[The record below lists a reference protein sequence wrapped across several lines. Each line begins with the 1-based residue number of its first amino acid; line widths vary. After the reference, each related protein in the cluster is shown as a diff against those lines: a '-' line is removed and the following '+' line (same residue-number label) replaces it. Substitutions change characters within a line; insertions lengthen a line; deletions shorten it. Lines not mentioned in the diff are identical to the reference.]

1 MNLPNED
8 AEKEPQNQQP
18 DNLPQESAAGDS
30 AIPENN
36 PSDEQD
42 FLEEPLSE
50 KLDTPLEELAEDFN
64 DQDSLEPEFDFSALE
79 ANALN
84 NIEELGFA
92 PLPEIE
98 RPAASARKRRARQP
112 LISRFSDEEASAR
125 LESMAQRA
133 VPTFDYFIFAVV
145 AGSLLGIGYLLNAP
159 AILLLA
165 LVLAPFPAPWVGI
178 SLAAATGESRFF
190 RQTLGGFFTAILV
203 VFTTGALAGLTS
215 RIFMPLLLD
224 QAYLHA
230 RLWWTSLLLV
240 ALGAIAVIL
249 LFSQKEEKPVLAG
262 LILNYGL
269 LLPISAAGFGLGNG
283 APGLWPQGLAVFLVH
298 FALAIILGLSIF
310 YYMGFRPLESIGY
323 AWGAGVVIVSL
334 MVVLGF
340 AGFGTLIPVPQPAV
354 PEPSPTATEIPAL
367 VATPSLPTVS
377 PATST
382 PTIEP
387 PTITPQPTET
397 AQPSPT
403 PVIIPTTAYGRI
415 RAGAGGDGATVRI
428 SPGGTAITTILND
441 YVVEI
446 LPDEP
451 VTIDRNVWIKVKVTT
466 SSRVIEG
473 WVQQN
478 LVVTPTPQP

>member
-1 MNLPNED
+1 
-8 AEKEPQNQQP
+8 
-18 DNLPQESAAGDS
+18 
-30 AIPENN
+30 
-36 PSDEQD
+36 
-42 FLEEPLSE
+42 
-50 KLDTPLEELAEDFN
+50 
-64 DQDSLEPEFDFSALE
+64 
-79 ANALN
+79 
-84 NIEELGFA
+84 
-92 PLPEIE
+92 
-98 RPAASARKRRARQP
+98 
-112 LISRFSDEEASAR
+112 
-125 LESMAQRA
+125 
-133 VPTFDYFIFAVV
+133 
-145 AGSLLGIGYLLNAP
+145 
-159 AILLLA
+159 
-165 LVLAPFPAPWVGI
+165 
-178 SLAAATGESRFF
+178 
-190 RQTLGGFFTAILV
+190 
-203 VFTTGALAGLTS
+203 
-215 RIFMPLLLD
+215 MPLLLD

-340 AGFGTLIPVPQPAV
+340 AGFGTLIPIPQPAV
-354 PEPSPTATEIPAL
+354 PEPSPTPTETPAL

-382 PTIEP
+382 STIEP
-387 PTITPQPTET
+387 PTITPQLTET

-415 RAGAGGDGATVRI
+415 RAGAGGNGATVRT
-428 SPGGTAITTILND
+428 SPGGTGITTILND

-451 VTIDRNVWIKVKVTT
+451 VTLNRNVWIKVKVTT

-473 WVQQN
+473 WVLQS

>member
-8 AEKEPQNQQP
+8 AEKQPQDQNP
-18 DNLPQESAAGDS
+18 DNLPYEAAAGDS
-30 AIPENN
+30 PVPGNN
-36 PSDEQD
+36 FPDEQD
-42 FLEEPLSE
+42 ALDDLLSE
-50 KLDTPLEELAEDFN
+50 KLELSIETLAEDF
-64 DQDSLEPEFDFSALE
+64 DIQDSLEPEFDFSALE
-79 ANALN
+79 SNARS

-98 RPAASARKRRARQP
+98 RPATSSRRKRARQP

-125 LESMAQRA
+125 LENMAQRA

-178 SLAAATGESRFF
+178 SLSAATGESRFF
-190 RQTLGGFFTAILV
+190 GQTLGGFFTAILI
-203 VFTTGALAGLTS
+203 VFITGILAGLTS
-215 RIFMPLLLD
+215 RIFMPILLD

-240 ALGAIAVIL
+240 ALGAVAVVL

-283 APGLWPQGLAVFLVH
+283 TPGLWPQGLAVFLVH
-298 FALAIILGLSIF
+298 FALAIILGLAIF
-310 YYMGFRPLESIGY
+310 YYMGFRPFESIGY

-340 AGFGTLIPVPQPAV
+340 AGLGTLIPIPQPAAI
-354 PEPSPTATEIPAL
+354 EPSPTSTENPT
-367 VATPSLPTVS
+367 VTATPSLAPVAL
-377 PATST
+377 ATST
-382 PTIEP
+382 PTLEL
-387 PTITPQPTET
+387 PTITPEPTDT
-397 AQPSPT
+397 PRPSAT
-403 PVIIPTTAYGRI
+403 LVVIPTTAFGRI
-415 RAGAGGDGATVRI
+415 QSFTGGDGAVIRV
-428 SPGGTAITTILND
+428 SPGGTAITTILNG
-441 YVVEI
+441 YLVEI
-446 LPDEP
+446 LPDDP
-451 VTIDRNVWIKVKVTT
+451 VTLDRSVWIKIKFTT
-466 SSRVIEG
+466 ASRTIEG
-473 WVQQN
+473 WVLQG
-478 LVVTPTPQP
+478 LIVTPTPQP